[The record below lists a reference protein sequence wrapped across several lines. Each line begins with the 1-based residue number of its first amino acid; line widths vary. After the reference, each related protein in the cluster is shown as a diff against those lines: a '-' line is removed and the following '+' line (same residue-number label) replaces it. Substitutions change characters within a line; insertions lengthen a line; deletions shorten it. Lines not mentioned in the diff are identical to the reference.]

1 MTVTLNNHSYDAVV
15 ASNTWTATVLASDLA
30 HAALPDGSY
39 TVTASVSD
47 AAGNPATP
55 ATKTLKVDE
64 TAPSIAINTIAGDN
78 VLNSSEAQ
86 SNLAISGATSGVEDG
101 QHVTVTL
108 NNHSYDAVVAS
119 NTWTATVLASD
130 LAHAALPDGSY
141 TVTASV
147 SDAAGN
153 PATPATK
160 TLKVDETAP
169 SIAINTIAGDNVLN
183 SSEAQSNLAISG
195 ATSGVEDGQHVT
207 VTLNNHSYDAV
218 VTSNTWTATVLAS
231 DLAHAALPDGSYTVT
246 ASVSDAAGN
255 PATPATKTLKV
266 DETAPSIAINTI
278 AGDNVLNSSE
288 AQSNL
293 AISGATSGVEDGQHV
308 TVTLNNHS
316 YDAVVA
322 SNTWTATV
330 LASDLAHAALPDG
343 SYTVT
348 ASVSDAAGNPATPAT
363 KTLKVD
369 ETAPSIAINTIAG
382 DNVLNSSEAQ
392 AGFLISGSE
401 TGADGQTV
409 TVKIIDSSGTDNQD
423 LHDHCGKRELV
434 CTGEFG

>member
-1 MTVTLNNHSYDAVV
+1 
-15 ASNTWTATVLASDLA
+15 SDLA

-64 TAPSIAINTIAGDN
+64 TAPSIAIGTIAGDN

-86 SNLAISGATSGVEDG
+86 SNLAISGTTSGVEDG

-108 NNHSYDAVVAS
+108 NSHSYDAVVTS

-130 LAHAALPDGSY
+130 LAHAVLPDGSY

-169 SIAINTIAGDNVLN
+169 SIAIGTIAGDNVLN

-195 ATSGVEDGQHVT
+195 TTSGVEDGQHVT
-207 VTLNNHSYDAV
+207 VTLNSHSYDAV

-231 DLAHAALPDGSYTVT
+231 DLAHAVLPDGSYTVT

-266 DETAPSIAINTI
+266 DETAPSIAIGTI
-278 AGDNVLNSSE
+278 AGDNVLDALE
-288 AQSNL
+288 AHSNL
-293 AISGATSGVEDGQHV
+293 AISGTTSGVEDGQHV
-308 TVTLNNHS
+308 TVTLNSHS
-316 YDAVVA
+316 YDAVVT

-330 LASDLAHAALPDG
+330 LASDLAHAVLPDG

-348 ASVSDAAGNPATPAT
+348 ASVS
-363 KTLKVD
+363 
-369 ETAPSIAINTIAG
+369 
-382 DNVLNSSEAQ
+382 
-392 AGFLISGSE
+392 
-401 TGADGQTV
+401 
-409 TVKIIDSSGTDNQD
+409 
-423 LHDHCGKRELV
+423 
-434 CTGEFG
+434 